1 MSTPNSTPTPM
12 LTLTLTHTHLVPHTC
27 VVCVCLCVVSCVCVC
42 VCVCARASVFVC
54 ACVWMY
60 SCFFFIHGRL
70 DVSWRMRHMTITS
83 GNDLTRTR
91 VAFVLLYLTLGL
103 LLVSTITI
111 LVRTSRKVWWQVRD
125 GIESV
130 LGNGKGKTVHGLSH
144 RDQFLV
150 CSLDLVLI
158 VATWIIASVQL
169 MHVES
174 SAYMVESS
182 IGSM

>member
-1 MSTPNSTPTPM
+1 MS
-12 LTLTLTHTHLVPHTC
+12 C
-27 VVCVCLCVVSCVCVC
+27 VCVCVLCRVC
-42 VCVCARASVFVC
+42 VCVCARARECVCVCLCLDVFVL
-54 ACVWMY
+54 
-60 SCFFFIHGRL
+60 FFLHGRL
-70 DVSWRMRHMTITS
+70 DVSWRMRHLTITS

>member
-1 MSTPNSTPTPM
+1 M
-12 LTLTLTHTHLVPHTC
+12 
-27 VVCVCLCVVSCVCVC
+27 SCVCVC
-42 VCVCARASVFVC
+42 VLCRVCVCVCVRARASVFVC

-70 DVSWRMRHMTITS
+70 DVSWRMRHLTITS

>member
-1 MSTPNSTPTPM
+1 M

-42 VCVCARASVFVC
+42 VCARARVCLCVLVFGC
-54 ACVWMY
+54 IRA
-60 SCFFFIHGRL
+60 FFFLHGRL
-70 DVSWRMRHMTITS
+70 DVSWRMRHLTITS
-83 GNDLTRTR
+83 GNDLTSTR
-91 VAFVLLYLTLGL
+91 VAFVLLYITLGL